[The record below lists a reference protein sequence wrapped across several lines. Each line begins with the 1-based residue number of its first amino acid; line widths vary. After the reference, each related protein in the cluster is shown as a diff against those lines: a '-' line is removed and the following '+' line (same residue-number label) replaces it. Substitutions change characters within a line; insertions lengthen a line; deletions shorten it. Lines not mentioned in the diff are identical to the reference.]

1 MLDSGADHVWSM
13 PIFLGEH
20 MNRTRWRALLA
31 TPALLALIVGGSV
44 LTAPAANAASL
55 LSVTAP
61 SEGSTVSSRTV
72 EVTGLAPADSTV
84 VILDAS
90 QTTELG
96 RGPVTADLEASQG
109 TFDISLTTYADSAPT
124 AQSIVVTV
132 EDASEASVPVTF
144 NLPAAP
150 AAPVDAFAVITPTEG
165 QVFTDSYITF
175 TGTGTDQAVIT
186 IRDASG
192 ERVPGNSDVSVVDGT
207 WTTDLSF
214 AAYGGTQA
222 LTIEESVNN
231 APAKIVQLTIT
242 VPAPTFTITSPND
255 GEVFTTADITFTGTG
270 TDGAI
275 VTVNDS
281 LGRPVTGENSV
292 TVVNGVWSAE
302 LSFANYSGE
311 RSFAAYETLD
321 DTYLGA
327 ITRVITLPTSEPVFY
342 DAPIFTSPTQ
352 GQTIAPGFVTFTGTA
367 TRGTDVYMVA
377 VPRELI
383 ENPTARSAESDLMS
397 QDAAA
402 EARVAD
408 VSAAAA
414 AAEPVYPLAPVRVDN
429 AGNWSIMLSL
439 GVGDYV
445 ALAVLID
452 PTAEG
457 TVLVSPISDPVEFTV
472 AAAPVVIDNGNVT
485 GPTNSPATLAKTG
498 VETPSLLGI
507 AGLLAAAG
515 ILLMLARSRSLRSV
529 RVSAGG
535 TAPRD

>member
-1 MLDSGADHVWSM
+1 
-13 PIFLGEH
+13 

-61 SEGSTVSSRTV
+61 GEGTTTASRTV

-84 VILDAS
+84 VVLDAS

-109 TFDISLTTYADSAPT
+109 TFDITLTTYSDSASI

-132 EDASEASVPVTF
+132 EDGSEAAVPVNF

-150 AAPVDAFAVITPTEG
+150 AAPVDAFDVTAPTQR

-175 TGTGTDQAVIT
+175 TGTGTDGAVVT

-192 ERVPGNSDVSVVDGT
+192 ERVPGQSDVSVVDGT

-214 AAYGGTQA
+214 AAYSGVQT
-222 LTIEESVNN
+222 LTIEETAANAVVNT
-231 APAKIVQLTIT
+231 VERTIT
-242 VPAPTFTITSPND
+242 VPEATFTITSPNN

-275 VTVNDS
+275 VTINDS
-281 LGRPVTGENSV
+281 LGRPVSGENSV

-302 LSFANYSGE
+302 LSFASFSGE
-311 RSFAAYETLD
+311 RSFVAYETLD

-327 ITRVITLPTSEPVFY
+327 IDRVITLPTSEPVFY
-342 DAPIFTSPTQ
+342 DAPVFTSPTQ
-352 GQTIAPGFVTFTGTA
+352 GQTVAAGFVTFTGTA
-367 TRGTDVYMVA
+367 TRGTDAYMVA

-383 ENPTARSAESDLMS
+383 ENPTARSSASDLLS
-397 QDAAA
+397 SEAAA
-402 EARVAD
+402 DARVAD

-414 AAEPVYPLAPVRVDN
+414 AVEPVYPLAPVRVDN

-439 GVGDYV
+439 GAGEYI
-445 ALAVLID
+445 AFAVIID

-457 TVLVSPISDPVEFTV
+457 TLPVSPTSDPVEFTV
-472 AAAPVVIDNGNVT
+472 AAAPVVIDNGSAT

-498 VETPSLLGI
+498 VEALSLLGI

-515 ILLMLARSRSLRSV
+515 IVLMLVRSRSLRAV
-529 RVSAGG
+529 RVSAGA
-535 TAPRD
+535 APRN